1 MQELA
6 TCYHCSRIS
15 QAPKGSELLYLVSFR
30 KPINAFELA
39 PVDLHAPACAY
50 RFHLRLHEPIHMF
63 GTPVVEETPR
73 SRYGAT
79 AYGLLGETK
88 STTSRTLFGQPDP
101 PPPPPRRIR
110 DPTLMDPST
119 FLRLS
124 PPQDGTEEE
133 DRIAAQSALPEETNH
148 RSNPKRHGQ
157 LRALESMNN
166 PLQEAPI
173 GSHLYDSLGAS
184 ARHMMHDVPD
194 SPPSV
199 PLAFKSPAFPLP
211 DVGKAHF
218 GDSLNRPE
226 TFMPLDEGL
235 FGSSRRLLQIPPP
248 PFPPSQPVG
257 LQFQSGD
264 YYTSYASV
272 VGAGYYGFHGS
283 ISTTSLANPPG
294 G

>member
-1 MQELA
+1 
-6 TCYHCSRIS
+6 
-15 QAPKGSELLYLVSFR
+15 
-30 KPINAFELA
+30 
-39 PVDLHAPACAY
+39 
-50 RFHLRLHEPIHMF
+50 MF

-73 SRYGAT
+73 SQYGAT

-88 STTSRTLFGQPDP
+88 STTSRALFGQPDH
-101 PPPPPRRIR
+101 PPPPPRKVR
-110 DPTLMDPST
+110 DPTLMDPPT

-124 PPQDGTEEE
+124 SLQDEIEKE
-133 DRIAAQSALPEETNH
+133 DEAAAKIALPEEANGQ
-148 RSNPKRHGQ
+148 SNPKRHGQ
-157 LRALESMNN
+157 LQALESMNN
-166 PLQEAPI
+166 PLQEVPM

-184 ARHMMHDVPD
+184 AQHMRNDVPAG
-194 SPPSV
+194 SPSV
-199 PLAFKSPAFPLP
+199 PLAFKSPAFTLP
-211 DVGKAHF
+211 DVGKGRF

-226 TFMPLDEGL
+226 NFMPLDEGL

-248 PFPPSQPVG
+248 PFPPGQPIE

-272 VGAGYYGFHGS
+272 VGAGYYGFYGS